1 MTANGA
7 FVLLAQD
14 SHTGGALETD
24 RMIAIA
30 NGIDINCFETYYT
43 GIIIDSDLIV
53 ASIRRDLRDGFT

>member
-14 SHTGGALETD
+14 SHTGGALVAD

-30 NGIDINCFETYYT
+30 NGIDINCFETDHT
-43 GIIIDSDLIV
+43 GIIIDSNLIV
-53 ASIRRDLRDGFT
+53 ANIRRDLRDMFT